1 MAHHVSPP
9 ALAVLLALLPLGACH
24 TVGAP
29 PDVDR
34 HVQVPASWSAAPTDP
49 PSSGDITSTWWK
61 HFDDPLLDDL
71 VARALAAN
79 SDLMLSRAGLDEARA
94 LRDLATAALWP
105 SVGIAASAQRG
116 RSGGQATGNRFA
128 ATASGSWNVDLFGA
142 NRQGLAAAQESVR
155 SGEMSVGYA
164 QITVAAETVLTYIT
178 LRAAQ
183 FRLQIATVNLAS
195 QQESLQIT
203 QWRQQA
209 GLATVLDT
217 EQARAATEQTHALLP
232 ALRFG
237 NTQARHAL
245 AVLVGEAPAAL
256 DSALDP
262 AQPIPHAQLEPD
274 AGIPAATLRQRP
286 DVRAAE
292 HDVSAALARVRQA
305 RAARAPSFSLS
316 GTLGL
321 AAASVGSL
329 TDTAAVV
336 SSILGAADLAL
347 LDGGAGRA
355 RVHAQRAAL
364 EQSRLRY
371 RATTLGALQQ
381 VEDALAALSDD
392 RERRESL
399 RTAADSAATAAQLA
413 TDRYGSG
420 LVDFQVVLQTQR
432 TQLATQD
439 GLASADADVSADQV
453 RLFTALGGGWQEGLG
468 ITPPLAAARV
478 PMQGQP

>member
-1 MAHHVSPP
+1 
-9 ALAVLLALLPLGACH
+9 
-24 TVGAP
+24 
-29 PDVDR
+29 
-34 HVQVPASWSAAPTDP
+34 
-49 PSSGDITSTWWK
+49 
-61 HFDDPLLDDL
+61 
-71 VARALAAN
+71 
-79 SDLMLSRAGLDEARA
+79 
-94 LRDLATAALWP
+94 
-105 SVGIAASAQRG
+105 
-116 RSGGQATGNRFA
+116 
-128 ATASGSWNVDLFGA
+128 
-142 NRQGLAAAQESVR
+142 
-155 SGEMSVGYA
+155 
-164 QITVAAETVLTYIT
+164 
-178 LRAAQ
+178 
-183 FRLQIATVNLAS
+183 
-195 QQESLQIT
+195 
-203 QWRQQA
+203 
-209 GLATVLDT
+209 
-217 EQARAATEQTHALLP
+217 
-232 ALRFG
+232 
-237 NTQARHAL
+237 
-245 AVLVGEAPAAL
+245 
-256 DSALDP
+256 
-262 AQPIPHAQLEPD
+262 
-274 AGIPAATLRQRP
+274 
-286 DVRAAE
+286 VRAAE

-305 RAARAPSFSLS
+305 RAARAPSFSLA

-336 SSILGAADLAL
+336 SSILANADLAL

-399 RTAADSAATAAQLA
+399 RTAADSASTAAQLA

-468 ITPPLAAARV
+468 IALPLAAARL
-478 PMQGQP
+478 PMKGQP